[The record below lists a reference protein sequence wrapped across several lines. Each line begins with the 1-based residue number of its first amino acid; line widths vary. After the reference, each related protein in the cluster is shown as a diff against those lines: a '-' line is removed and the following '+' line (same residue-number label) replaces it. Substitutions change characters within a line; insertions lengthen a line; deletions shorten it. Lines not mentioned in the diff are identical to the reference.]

1 MRTPEG
7 RVADALVKAAKE
19 HHVYLRKCHWE
30 GRVGAPD
37 YLALKHGRAFFI
49 ETKAPGE
56 RPRPSQLAEFGRI
69 RTEGCCPVI
78 TVDSVEL
85 ARAVILSISVAQ
97 PPVYLFPQADDLD
110 GLARRD
116 QNV

>member
-1 MRTPEG
+1 MQTPEH
-7 RVADALVKAAKE
+7 RVAAALAKAAKE
-19 HHVYLRKCHWE
+19 NHVYLRKCHWE
-30 GRVGAPD
+30 GRMGAPD

-56 RPRPSQLAEFGRI
+56 RPRPSQLAEFDRI
-69 RTEGCCPVI
+69 RTDGCCPVI
-78 TVDSVEL
+78 TVDSAEL

-110 GLARRD
+110 GLARRE